1 MSDSKGDT
9 VEYPKAILSLP
20 FSDQG
25 NTYFFTDDYNIP
37 CGNQN
42 STASAGSKV
51 SVCLETS
58 QLQSS

>member
-1 MSDSKGDT
+1 VSDSKGET

>member
-1 MSDSKGDT
+1 VSDSKGET

-20 FSDQG
+20 FTDQG

>member
-1 MSDSKGDT
+1 VSDSKGDT

-25 NTYFFTDDYNIP
+25 NTYFFTDNYNIP

-51 SVCLETS
+51 SVCNNMA